1 MRTRTSPSLL
11 VVAAV
16 AVGLAVNLAVQ
27 VAYGDLPPLP
37 LLAGL
42 TPLVLG
48 IAELVLAAVLRARI
62 RRRPGSRPV
71 DALAT
76 ARAVAL
82 AKASSL
88 AGALLGG
95 AWLGVL
101 AYVLPLRGQVDAAG
115 ADTASAIVGVVG
127 ARCCSARA
135 SGWSTACASPTTRAT
150 TGTTG
155 SAAALT
161 AAADRSPVATT
172 RSSGRVTRTV
182 PGRAILRR

>member
-1 MRTRTSPSLL
+1 MRTSTSPSLL

-16 AVGLAVNLAVQ
+16 AAGLAVNILLQA
-27 VAYGDLPPLP
+27 AYGDLPPLP

-48 IAELVLAAVLRARI
+48 IAELVLAVVLRARI
-62 RRRPGSRPV
+62 RHRRGARPV

-88 AGALLGG
+88 AGSLVGG

-101 AYVLPLRGQVDAAG
+101 AYVFPLRDSVDAAA
-115 ADTASAIVGVVG
+115 ADTGSAIVGVVG
-127 ARCCSARA
+127 SAVLVGAGLWLEHCLRTPDEP
-135 SGWSTACASPTTRAT
+135 GDDP
-150 TGTTG
+150 
-155 SAAALT
+155 
-161 AAADRSPVATT
+161 DRPPR
-172 RSSGRVTRTV
+172 RS
-182 PGRAILRR
+182 

>member
-82 AKASSL
+82 AKASSV
-88 AGALLGG
+88 AGAVLGG

-127 ARCCSARA
+127 SAVLLGAGLWLEYCLRIPDDP
-135 SGWSTACASPTTRAT
+135 GD
-150 TGTTG
+150 
-155 SAAALT
+155 
-161 AAADRSPVATT
+161 DRDDPD
-172 RSSGRVTRTV
+172 
-182 PGRAILRR
+182 RRRP

>member
-16 AVGLAVNLAVQ
+16 AAGLTVNVLLQA
-27 VAYGDLPPLP
+27 AYGELPPLP

-42 TPLVLG
+42 TSLVLG
-48 IAELVLAAVLRARI
+48 LAELVLAVVLRARI
-62 RRRPGSRPV
+62 RRRPGARPV

-88 AGALLGG
+88 AGALVGG

-101 AYVLPLRGQVDAAG
+101 AYVVPLRDVVDAAG
-115 ADTASAIVGVVG
+115 ADTASAVVGVVG
-127 ARCCSARA
+127 AAVLVGAGLWLEHCLRTPDDL
-135 SGWSTACASPTTRAT
+135 GDDP
-150 TGTTG
+150 
-155 SAAALT
+155 
-161 AAADRSPVATT
+161 DRSDRRGP
-172 RSSGRVTRTV
+172 SG
-182 PGRAILRR
+182 PGRRP

>member
-1 MRTRTSPSLL
+1 VRTRTSPSLL

-16 AVGLAVNLAVQ
+16 AAGLAVNVLLQA
-27 VAYGDLPPLP
+27 AYGELPPLP

-48 IAELVLAAVLRARI
+48 LAELVLATVLRARI
-62 RRRPGSRPV
+62 RRRPGARSV

-88 AGALLGG
+88 AGALVGG

-101 AYVLPLRGQVDAAG
+101 AYVLPLRDRVDAAG
-115 ADTASAIVGVVG
+115 ADTASAVVGVVG
-127 ARCCSARA
+127 AAVLLGAGLWLEHCLRTPDDP
-135 SGWSTACASPTTRAT
+135 G
-150 TGTTG
+150 GD
-155 SAAALT
+155 
-161 AAADRSPVATT
+161 ADRSDRPGP
-172 RSSGRVTRTV
+172 SG
-182 PGRAILRR
+182 PARRP